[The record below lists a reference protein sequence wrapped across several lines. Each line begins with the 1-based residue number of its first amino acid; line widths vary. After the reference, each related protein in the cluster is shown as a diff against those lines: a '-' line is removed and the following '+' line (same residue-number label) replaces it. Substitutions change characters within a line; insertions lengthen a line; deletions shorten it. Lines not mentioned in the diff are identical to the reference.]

1 MIQKITIFATKM
13 AYPEASM
20 SWERAEEEEE
30 EAIKRNR
37 EKEKKER
44 QEIKRLLSITE
55 DKHIIM
61 AVGGCGQITNHAY
74 SVYFNHVPLRIL

>member
-1 MIQKITIFATKM
+1 M

-20 SWERAEEEEE
+20 SWERAEEEE

-44 QEIKRLLSITE
+44 QEIKRPLSIRE
-55 DKHIIM
+55 DEHIIM

-74 SVYFNHVPLRIL
+74 SVYFKHVLVRIL